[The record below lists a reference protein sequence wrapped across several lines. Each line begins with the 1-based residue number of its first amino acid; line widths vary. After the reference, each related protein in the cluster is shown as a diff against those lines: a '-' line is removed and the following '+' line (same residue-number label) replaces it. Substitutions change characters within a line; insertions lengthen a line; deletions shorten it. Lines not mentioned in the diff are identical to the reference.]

1 MKLRFSLSLTVLFLA
16 LSGTAFGSGF
26 ALKEQSASALGNA
39 FAGATAGAQDVTHM
53 FFNPAA
59 LGNLE
64 SSQAAVVGSFIAPV
78 SEFKGGTA
86 STLLGTSISG
96 PPERD
101 DAAEDV
107 LLPALS
113 GAWVVNDQ
121 IRLGL
126 GVNVPFGL
134 ETRYSDNWI
143 GRYHAIDSKLET
155 VNINPVLAW
164 KINDKLTVAG
174 GFQAQH
180 ANATLSNAIDMGT
193 IASAQG
199 VPGAVPGSTAQ
210 DSFAELEGDDWGY
223 GYTLG
228 LLYEPR
234 PGTRL
239 GTAYRSKVSHTL
251 EGEVEFEHK
260 SVGQIV
266 SGLSGQFKN
275 TDVKADLDT
284 PETWSFGAYH
294 EFNKKWAIMAEAA
307 WTRWSRFEELR
318 IRFENPV
325 QDDNVTVEDWDDT
338 WFYALGITWMP
349 LEAWAFKVGVAH
361 DESPISRETRT
372 PRIPAND
379 RTWLALGAHWQLTP
393 AIGLDGGYT
402 HIWVEDSSLDLE
414 PMDPEDVRGSL
425 SGEYENRI
433 DIATLQVTY
442 TF

>member
-1 MKLRFSLSLTVLFLA
+1 
-16 LSGTAFGSGF
+16 
-26 ALKEQSASALGNA
+26 
-39 FAGATAGAQDVTHM
+39 
-53 FFNPAA
+53 
-59 LGNLE
+59 
-64 SSQAAVVGSFIAPV
+64 
-78 SEFKGGTA
+78 
-86 STLLGTSISG
+86 LGTSISG